1 MKTWLAVPALLFMLL
16 LTLLALPG
24 AHAAA
29 TLSDGSYTIDYSVK
43 KAEND
48 SVSMANDYFE
58 KPAKVFVKNGE
69 MTVQLQ
75 MNHSKWITL
84 FKVPANG
91 GFADAPVLSSD
102 KAEDTRVVSFKVD
115 DLSKPLLSKIHVTV
129 ESIDYDHDYTIR
141 FVFDDKSI
149 KNVGSSDSAAAAAA
163 DKATPAAS
171 AATGA
176 SKAVEPAS
184 KQQPTAA
191 VKAPAAETKSAS
203 AAAASNADKS
213 KPAVVN
219 PQTGDKAPVT
229 MLIILLAVSGMF
241 LGYKFKARKSKV

>member
-1 MKTWLAVPALLFMLL
+1 LSVETYGGKLKVRTWLAVPALIF
-16 LTLLALPG
+16 TLLVTFLVLPG
-24 AHAAA
+24 ASAAA
-29 TLSDGSYTIDYSVK
+29 QLSDGSYTIDYSVK

-58 KPAKVFVKNGE
+58 KPAKVSVKNGE
-69 MTVQLQ
+69 TTVQLQ
-75 MNHSKWITL
+75 MNHSKWITV

-91 GFADAPVLSSD
+91 GFADAPVISTDS
-102 KAEDTRVVSFKVD
+102 AEDTRVVSFKVE

-141 FVFDDKSI
+141 FVFDEKSI
-149 KNVGSSDSAAAAAA
+149 KNVGASKSAAAKSAEEA
-163 DKATPAAS
+163 PAPEAS
-171 AATGA
+171 A

-191 VKAPAAETKSAS
+191 AKAPS
-203 AAAASNADKS
+203 AAASNADKS

-219 PQTGDKAPVT
+219 PQTGDTAPVT

-241 LGYKFKARKSKV
+241 LGYKFNSRKSKV